1 MERQALQDTE
11 RKAIMATTT
20 QTPINLTHHQ
30 LMALGW
36 SAQCKE
42 YVQDGENTPAP
53 FMRER

>member
-1 MERQALQDTE
+1 
-11 RKAIMATTT
+11 MATTT